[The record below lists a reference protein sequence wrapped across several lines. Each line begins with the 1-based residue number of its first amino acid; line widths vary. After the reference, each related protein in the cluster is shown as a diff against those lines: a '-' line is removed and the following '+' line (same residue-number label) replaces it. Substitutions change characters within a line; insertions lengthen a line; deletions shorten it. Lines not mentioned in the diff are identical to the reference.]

1 MSSSIE
7 RTRALILEYYA
18 AFNRGDREAFLALLT
33 DDVRHDIN
41 QGGSEIGKAAFRAFM
56 VRMDRCYAEQITDLV
71 VMVAEDGNTA
81 SCEFVV
87 HGKYLST
94 DEGLPP
100 ASGQKYTLPG
110 GAFFTIQG
118 GKVARVS
125 NYYNLTD
132 WLQQV
137 GAR

>member
-1 MSSSIE
+1 MSSSSE

-41 QGGSEIGKAAFRAFM
+41 QGGSEIGKAAFRTFM
-56 VRMDRCYAEQITDLV
+56 ARMDRCYAEQITDLV

-81 SCEFVV
+81 ACEFVV
-87 HGKYLST
+87 HGTYLST

-100 ASGQKYTLPG
+100 AAGQKYTLPG

-118 GKVARVS
+118 SKVARVS
-125 NYYNLTD
+125 NYYNLSD
-132 WLQQV
+132 WLRQV